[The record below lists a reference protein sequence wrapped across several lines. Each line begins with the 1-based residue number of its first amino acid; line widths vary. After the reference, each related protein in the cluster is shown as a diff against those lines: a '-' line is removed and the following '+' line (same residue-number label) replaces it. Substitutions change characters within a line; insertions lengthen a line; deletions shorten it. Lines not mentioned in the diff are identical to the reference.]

1 MKKLLLHLDTDAR
14 PSAFDQVV
22 AHDGGA
28 DAVLAYGGVT
38 ADNCFSL
45 VEGAIFTRAPK
56 NKRHT
61 AILVGGSDL
70 AQAEALMDAVRGQFS
85 QGFRVS
91 LMLDANGCN
100 TTAAAA
106 VAMLGAA
113 HPLEGCCATVLAGTG
128 PVGQRAAV
136 MLAQSG
142 AKVRLTSRKPE
153 RARQACEAISERYGV
168 TVEPMAAADAAGTA
182 AAIEG
187 AAVGQAPGPAGVQLL
202 PAEIWQASSSLRTV
216 GDVGTSPPLG
226 VEGMDMTD
234 DGREIGG
241 TRLFGGLALGALK
254 LRTHREAISR
264 LFESNDQ
271 VWDAA
276 ETLTLARELLH
287 D

>member
-1 MKKLLLHLDTDAR
+1 MKKLLFHLDTDDQ

-22 AHDGGA
+22 AYDGGA

-38 ADNCFSL
+38 ADNCFPL
-45 VEGAIFTRAPK
+45 VEGVIFTRAPK

-61 AILVGGSDL
+61 AILIGGSDL
-70 AQAEALMDAVRGQFS
+70 DQAQSLMDAVKAHFF

-106 VAMLGAA
+106 VAMLDAV
-113 HPLEGCCATVLAGTG
+113 HPLENSRATVLAGTG

-142 AKVRLTSRKPE
+142 ARVRLTSRKLE
-153 RARQACEAISERYGV
+153 RAQEACHGILKRYGAE
-168 TVEPMAAADAAGTA
+168 VEPVAAPDAAGTA

-187 AAVGQAPGPAGVQLL
+187 AAVVLATGQAGVQLL
-202 PAEIWQASSSLRTV
+202 PAEMWQASSSLRAV
-216 GDVGTSPPLG
+216 GDVGTCPPLG
-226 VEGMDMTD
+226 VEGMDMAD
-234 DGREIGG
+234 GGREVGKVL
-241 TRLFGGLALGALK
+241 LFGGLAIGALK

-271 VWDAA
+271 VWDVQ
-276 ETLTLARELLH
+276 ETLALAHELH

>member
-1 MKKLLLHLDTDAR
+1 MKKLLFHLDTDAQ

-22 AHDGGA
+22 AYDGGA

-38 ADNCFSL
+38 AENCFPL

-61 AILVGGSDL
+61 AILIGGGDL
-70 AQAEALMDAVRGQFS
+70 TKAQALMEAVKSQFF

-113 HPLEGCCATVLAGTG
+113 HTLEGSRATVLAGTG

-136 MLAQSG
+136 MLARSG
-142 AKVRLTSRKPE
+142 ARVRLTSRVLE
-153 RARQACEAISERYGV
+153 RAQRACEGIFERYGV
-168 TVEPMAAADAAGTA
+168 TVEPVAASDEAETA
-182 AAIEG
+182 AALKD
-187 AAVGQAPGPAGVQLL
+187 ATFALATGQAGARLMPG
-202 PAEIWQASSSLRTV
+202 EIWRASSSLRAV
-216 GDVGTSPPLG
+216 ADVGTCPPLG
-226 VEGMDMTD
+226 VEGLEMTD
-234 DGREIGG
+234 RGRDEDG
-241 TRLFGGLALGALK
+241 TLLFGGLAIGALK
-254 LRTHREAISR
+254 LRAHREAISR
-264 LFESNDQ
+264 MFESNDQ
-271 VWDAA
+271 VWDAE
-276 ETLTLARELLH
+276 ETLALARELH

>member
-1 MKKLLLHLDTDAR
+1 MKKLLFHLDTDAR

-22 AHDGGA
+22 AYDGGA

-38 ADNCFSL
+38 ADNCFPL

-56 NKRHT
+56 NKRYT
-61 AILVGGSDL
+61 AILIGGSDL
-70 AQAEALMDAVRGQFS
+70 AQAQALMDTVKSQFFE
-85 QGFRVS
+85 GFRVS
-91 LMLDANGCN
+91 LMMDANGCN

-113 HPLEGCCATVLAGTG
+113 HPLEGSSATVLAGTG

-142 AKVRLTSRKPE
+142 ARVRLTSRKLE
-153 RARQACEAISERYGV
+153 RARQACEGISERYGV
-168 TVEPMAAADAAGTA
+168 AVEPMAASDAAGTA

-187 AAVGQAPGPAGVQLL
+187 AAIVLATGQAGVQLL
-202 PAEIWQASSSLRTV
+202 PTEIWQASSGLRAV
-216 GDVGTSPPLG
+216 GDVGTCPPLG

-234 DGREIGG
+234 GGREVGG
-241 TRLFGGLALGALK
+241 VSLFGGLAFGALK

-264 LFESNDQ
+264 MFESNDQ
-271 VWDAA
+271 VWDAE
-276 ETLTLARELLH
+276 ETLALARELH

>member
-1 MKKLLLHLDTDAR
+1 MKKILLHLDTDAQ

-22 AHDGGA
+22 AYDGGA

-38 ADNCFSL
+38 ADNCFPL

-56 NKRHT
+56 NKRYT

-70 AQAEALMDAVRGQFS
+70 DQAEALMETVKSQFFE
-85 QGFRVS
+85 GFRVS

-113 HPLEGCCATVLAGTG
+113 HPLDGARATVLAGTG

-142 AKVRLTSRKPE
+142 ARVRLTSRKLD
-153 RARQACEAISERYGV
+153 RAQQACAGISKRYGV
-168 TVEPMAAADAAGTA
+168 AVEPLAAPDAAGTA
-182 AAIEG
+182 VAIEG
-187 AAVGQAPGPAGVQLL
+187 AAVVLATGQAGVRLL
-202 PAEIWQASSSLRTV
+202 PGEIWQASPSLRAV
-216 GDVGTSPPLG
+216 GDVGTCPPLG
-226 VEGMDMTD
+226 VEGVAMTD
-234 DGREIGG
+234 GGREVEGVS
-241 TRLFGGLALGALK
+241 LFGGLAFGALK

-264 LFESNDQ
+264 MFESNDQ

-276 ETLTLARELLH
+276 ETLTLARELQ

>member
-1 MKKLLLHLDTDAR
+1 MKKLLFHLDTDAR

-22 AHDGGA
+22 AYDGGA

-38 ADNCFSL
+38 ADNCFPL
-45 VEGAIFTRAPK
+45 VEGAIFTRAPR
-56 NKRHT
+56 NKRYT

-70 AQAEALMDAVRGQFS
+70 TKAEALMEAIKSQFFE
-85 QGFRVS
+85 GFRVS

-113 HPLEGCCATVLAGTG
+113 HPIEGSHATVLAGTG

-142 AKVRLTSRKPE
+142 AKVRLTSRKLE
-153 RARQACEAISERYGV
+153 RARQVCDGISERYGV
-168 TVEPMAAADAAGTA
+168 EVEPMAVADTAGTV

-187 AAVGQAPGPAGVQLL
+187 ASLVLATGQAGVQLL
-202 PAEIWQASSSLRTV
+202 PVEVWQASPSLRAV
-216 GDVGTSPPLG
+216 GDVGTCPPLG
-226 VEGMDMTD
+226 VESMDMTD
-234 DGREIGG
+234 DGREVGG
-241 TRLFGGLALGALK
+241 IMLFGGLAIGSLK

-264 LFESNDQ
+264 MFDSNDQ
-271 VWDAA
+271 VWDAE
-276 ETLTLARELLH
+276 ETLALARELH